1 MIAKHFKI
9 LFFYFSIFWSG
20 LLCAQT
26 PAKKVIDSLKVALIN
41 ETADTSRVNILNN
54 LSIVSYWSSSQTLRL
69 GQHLPSQSFI
79 NAGGP

>member
-9 LFFYFSIFWSG
+9 VFLYFSIFWSG

-26 PAKKVIDSLKVALIN
+26 PAKKGKDSLKVALIN

-54 LSIVSYWSSSQTLRL
+54 LSMESYWSSSEPIRL
-69 GQHLPSQSFI
+69 GHHLPSQSFT
-79 NAGGP
+79 NASGP